1 MVAEEKTEAAAFV
14 GREGA
19 PSQMKIHCT
28 LSGAINS
35 SIESLQKEVWEKVGE
50 FQDNVK

>member
-19 PSQMKIHCT
+19 PSRPE
-28 LSGAINS
+28 S